1 MKKTHL
7 LKKIRYLLM
16 AIGFPIILLTLF
28 IVIDGVTDERKSAD
42 LIVILGNKINPDG
55 NPVERLA
62 QRLDKG
68 LELYQDS
75 LAPLI
80 MVSGGIAE
88 EGFAEGT
95 VMADYLIKKGVP
107 QSAIVIDNDGW
118 KTFFTAKNA
127 KILMD
132 QRGYSSALV
141 VSQYYHVPRTKLA
154 FRRFGITEV
163 YGAHADGSP
172 ILRDFYSLPR
182 EVVGYI
188 YYFLRKYK

>member
-16 AIGFPIILLTLF
+16 AIAFPIILLTLF

-107 QSAIVIDNDGW
+107 QSAILIDNDGW
-118 KTFFTAKNA
+118 KTFF
-127 KILMD
+127 
-132 QRGYSSALV
+132 YSKKCQNINGSTRL
-141 VSQYYHVPRTKLA
+141 
-154 FRRFGITEV
+154 FFCFGRFSI
-163 YGAHADGSP
+163 
-172 ILRDFYSLPR
+172 LPR
-182 EVVGYI
+182 PPNETGFSTVWNYRSLRHSCRWLSHFERLLFPAPRGCWI
-188 YYFLRKYK
+188 YLLFPSKI